1 MTVAAIASIA
11 LGGAAG
17 SVFRHLLNR
26 WIGQPDGL
34 PLGILIVNLSGTLVL
49 GLVATLFLER
59 IGVSDNLR
67 LAITVGLLGGFTTFS
82 TVWLD
87 TLHLLNGGRWGLGA
101 DKSGGLGSRR
111 ARRCLARTATRAA
124 LTPNALFAP
133 HSSLQC
139 V

>member
-17 SVFRHLLNR
+17 SVLRYVLNR

-34 PLGILIVNLSGTLVL
+34 PLGILVVNLSGTLAL
-49 GLVATLFLER
+49 GLVATIFLDR
-59 IGVSDNLR
+59 LGVADNLR

-87 TLHLLNGGRWGLGA
+87 TLHLLNGGRWAWALTNLLVSA
-101 DKSGGLGSRR
+101 VGGLAAAWLGQQ
-111 ARRCLARTATRAA
+111 LAR
-124 LTPNALFAP
+124 L
-133 HSSLQC
+133 
-139 V
+139 

>member
-17 SVFRHLLNR
+17 SVFRYLLNR
-26 WIGQPDGL
+26 WVGQPDGL

-49 GLVATLFLER
+49 GLVATIFLER

-87 TLHLLNGGRWGLGA
+87 TLHLLNGGRWAWALTNLLVSA
-101 DKSGGLGSRR
+101 VGGLAAAWLGQQ
-111 ARRCLARTATRAA
+111 LAR
-124 LTPNALFAP
+124 L
-133 HSSLQC
+133 
-139 V
+139 

>member
-17 SVFRHLLNR
+17 SVLRYALNR
-26 WIGQPDGL
+26 WVGQPDGL
-34 PLGILIVNLSGTLVL
+34 PLGILVVNLSGTLVL

-59 IGVSDNLR
+59 LGVSDNMR

-87 TLHLLNGGRWGLGA
+87 TLHLLNGGRWVWALTNLLVSA
-101 DKSGGLGSRR
+101 VGGLAAAWLGQQ
-111 ARRCLARTATRAA
+111 LAR
-124 LTPNALFAP
+124 L
-133 HSSLQC
+133 
-139 V
+139 

>member
-1 MTVAAIASIA
+1 MTIAAVAAVA

-17 SVFRHLLNR
+17 SVFRYLLNR

-34 PLGILIVNLSGTLVL
+34 PLGILLVNLSGTLAL
-49 GLVATLFLER
+49 GIVATLFLER

-87 TLHLLNGGRWGLGA
+87 TLHLLNGGRWAWALTNLLVSA
-101 DKSGGLGSRR
+101 VGGLAAAWLGQQ
-111 ARRCLARTATRAA
+111 LAR
-124 LTPNALFAP
+124 L
-133 HSSLQC
+133 
-139 V
+139 

>member
-1 MTVAAIASIA
+1 MTVATIASIA

-17 SVFRHLLNR
+17 SVFRYLLSR

-34 PLGILIVNLSGTLVL
+34 PIGILLINLSGTLAL

-87 TLHLLNGGRWGLGA
+87 TLHLLNGGRWFWALA
-101 DKSGGLGSRR
+101 NLVVSATGGLVAAWLGQQ
-111 ARRCLARTATRAA
+111 LAR
-124 LTPNALFAP
+124 
-133 HSSLQC
+133 

>member
-1 MTVAAIASIA
+1 MTVATIASIA

-17 SVFRHLLNR
+17 SVFRYLLSR

-34 PLGILIVNLSGTLVL
+34 PFGILLINLSGTLAL

-87 TLHLLNGGRWGLGA
+87 TLHLLNGGRWFWALA
-101 DKSGGLGSRR
+101 NLVVSATGGLAAAWLGQQ
-111 ARRCLARTATRAA
+111 LAR
-124 LTPNALFAP
+124 
-133 HSSLQC
+133 

>member
-1 MTVAAIASIA
+1 MTAAAILSVA

-34 PLGILIVNLSGTLVL
+34 PLGILVVNLIGTLLL
-49 GLVATLFLER
+49 GVTATLFLER
-59 IGVSDNLR
+59 IGVSDNAR

-87 TLHLLNGGRWGLGA
+87 TLQLINGGRWAWALTNLFVSA
-101 DKSGGLGSRR
+101 LGGLAAAWLGQQI
-111 ARRCLARTATRAA
+111 ARI
-124 LTPNALFAP
+124 
-133 HSSLQC
+133 
-139 V
+139 

>member
-17 SVFRHLLNR
+17 SVLRYVLNR
-26 WIGQPDGL
+26 WVGQPDGL

-49 GLVATLFLER
+49 GLVATVFLER

-87 TLHLLNGGRWGLGA
+87 TLHLLNGGRWAWALTNLLVSA
-101 DKSGGLGSRR
+101 VGGLAAAWLGQQ
-111 ARRCLARTATRAA
+111 LAR
-124 LTPNALFAP
+124 L
-133 HSSLQC
+133 
-139 V
+139 

>member
-34 PLGILIVNLSGTLVL
+34 PLGILIVNLGGTLVL

-87 TLHLLNGGRWGLGA
+87 TLHLLNGGRWAWALTNLVVSA
-101 DKSGGLGSRR
+101 VGGLAAAWLGQQ
-111 ARRCLARTATRAA
+111 LAR
-124 LTPNALFAP
+124 L
-133 HSSLQC
+133 
-139 V
+139 